1 MEEQPAVAW
10 CGSAT
15 ATVEVEEKLS
25 RFFRVRL
32 KEKELSERETVSD

>member
-10 CGSAT
+10 CGSAG

-25 RFFRVRL
+25 RVFRVRV
-32 KEKELSERETVSD
+32 SEREGIENSE